1 MVLWGH
7 NQLNVPSKMII
18 ATTSMI
24 ILMIL
29 GTLSCEELMDADID
43 KTDNADYAQ
52 DADNGAI
59 WGKYNAGTG
68 GKTL

>member
-1 MVLWGH
+1 MAM
-7 NQLNVPSKMII
+7 N
-18 ATTSMI
+18 
-24 ILMIL
+24 
-29 GTLSCEELMDADID
+29 ADID

-68 GKTL
+68 GRTWAYTSQQKC